1 MEMGPLKEEFM
12 IFESAKH
19 ESFFLQRKR
28 NILRKGEIFC
38 IFLQVSVFLQAEK
51 VGKAPFHFLA
61 RILFS
66 YYFPVTFYS
75 IIVKQ
80 AV

>member
-12 IFESAKH
+12 IFESTKH
-19 ESFFLQRKR
+19 ESLFLQKR

-51 VGKAPFHFLA
+51 VGKTPFHFLA